1 MAVKDS
7 ENSKIPWLVMN
18 PKQGADMYG
27 DQVAMQPTQQDITNM
42 SAQSM
47 QAPVYAAPRNDQ
59 LAAFQTDYDSPQAK
73 ALMQEL
79 DANRK
84 AAFDQGQQGVGQW
97 EQLLQQHLD
106 RTQNDPKL
114 DLSPLMSF
122 ADNLYG
128 TRLTNNYKA
137 PTTSRGAFET
147 TAALQQGLQKAK
159 ESLIDNEQN
168 NLNSRFNL
176 LQKNTDTKLN
186 AIKALTG
193 LEEAKA
199 KGAEVKG
206 FKDEKLKLEQKDK
219 YNKEFGKV
227 INGSATFLTSANRVK
242 DIIRSNGGNIPV
254 SGPLA
259 AELQSEVGG
268 MMANYNRY
276 VAELGAL
283 SGPDAK
289 IIENKIGVS
298 VGTIPNMLSGNVK
311 GGGNATI
318 KVLDNIIGNMK
329 ESHGRTKQ
337 RVKTIYGG
345 YADDVFAID
354 DETFRLSADGKLYGG
369 PTSGNSDLGQDVI
382 DYAKT
387 HGITPEQALA
397 IKKQRGG

>member
-199 KGAEVKG
+199 KANEGKT
-206 FKDEKLKLEQKDK
+206 FKDEKETIRAGVEYKKQ
-219 YNKEFGKV
+219 FGDSVSALGDFAGAVRTAKGV
-227 INGSATFLTSANRVK
+227 INRSGGSVPGPTSPLRAEYEKAVS
-242 DIIRSNGGNIPV
+242 DMIIR
-254 SGPLA
+254 
-259 AELQSEVGG
+259 
-268 MMANYNRY
+268 YNSD
-276 VAELGAL
+276 VAKLGAL
-283 SGPDAK
+283 AGGDLALLSKAVGNNPDLIK
-289 IIENKIGVS
+289 GWIEQQA
-298 VGTIPNMLSGNVK
+298 K
-311 GGGNATI
+311 GGGKTILGILDSLEKNSDATVEDYGKRI
-318 KVLDNIIGNMK
+318 KVWRGKVDDL
-329 ESHGRTKQ
+329 
-337 RVKTIYGG
+337 
-345 YADDVFAID
+345 YADDKSIYYDKKNRYSSGGPAAGGVTDA
-354 DETFRLSADGKLYGG
+354 SGKLL
-369 PTSGNSDLGQDVI
+369 TREE
-382 DYAKT
+382 K
-387 HGITPEQALA
+387 
-397 IKKQRGG
+397 IKLLQSRGAQ

>member
-27 DQVAMQPTQQDITNM
+27 DQVAMQPTQQDITSI

-47 QAPVYAAPRNDQ
+47 QAPVNAAPRNDQ
-59 LAAFQTDYDSPQAK
+59 LARFQTYLDNPETQALIS
-73 ALMQEL
+73 AL

-84 AAFDQGQQGVGQW
+84 AAYGRGQQGVSQY
-97 EQLLQQHLD
+97 EELLQQHLD

-128 TRLTNNYKA
+128 TRLTQNYKA
-137 PTTSRGAFET
+137 PTTTRGALET

-159 ESLIDNEQN
+159 GSLIDDEQN
-168 NLNSRFNL
+168 YLSTRLNL
-176 LQKNTDTKLN
+176 LQKGDETRLN
-186 AIKALTG
+186 AIKALAG

-199 KGAEVKG
+199 KAGEGKM
-206 FKDEKLKLEQKDK
+206 FKDEKLKLDQKDK

-242 DIIRSNGGNIPV
+242 EIIRSNGGTIPM

-298 VGTIPNMLSGNVK
+298 VGSVPNLLSGNIK
-311 GGGNATI
+311 GGGTATI

-329 ESHGRTKQ
+329 ESHERTKK
-337 RVKTIYGG
+337 RVKTIYDG

-354 DETFRLSADGKLYGG
+354 DETFKLAADGKLYGG
-369 PTSGNSDLGQDVI
+369 QNSAQNTSKPATVI
-382 DYAKT
+382 QNGVTYT
-387 HGITPEQALA
+387 LNPQTGEYE
-397 IKKQRGG
+397 